1 MSFEL
6 YESLCTHI
14 RVALCTT
21 KFLMTAFKL
30 YGYPTTCTRRVA
42 VIAKEHNIPYE
53 YVQIDL
59 MKAEHKQ
66 AGYLEHHPFGQVP
79 YIVLDDGFELYE
91 SRAIGRYLAT
101 LGSGPELVPTE
112 PKAHAKFELAES
124 IEYGQFDPIAVAI
137 AEERVYKQYR
147 GQVTNEERLK
157 ELIAK
162 LENKLDG
169 VDKVLSKQK
178 YLAGDEITLADLFF
192 LPYGGLV
199 FDQLEYGGLEH
210 RPNVQRWWKEIS
222 SRPAWQAV
230 KDGP

>member
-1 MSFEL
+1 M
-6 YESLCTHI
+6 
-14 RVALCTT
+14 A
-21 KFLMTAFKL
+21 AFKL

-42 VIAKEHNIPYE
+42 VIAKERNIPYE
-53 YVQIDL
+53 YVQVDL

-66 AGYLEHHPFGQVP
+66 PGHLEHSPFGQVP
-79 YIVLDDGFELYE
+79 YIALNDGFELYE

-112 PKAHAKFELAES
+112 PKARANFEQAES

-137 AEERVYKQYR
+137 ANEKVYKQYR
-147 GQVTNEERLK
+147 GQATNEERLK
-157 ELIAK
+157 ELIIS
-162 LENKLDG
+162 LENKLDAI
-169 VDKVLSKQK
+169 DKILSKQK

-192 LPYGGLV
+192 LPYGSLIFEKLG
-199 FDQLEYGGLEH
+199 YGGLEQ